1 LSRRGRRPSPA
12 TVFFALLSVV
22 LAAAL
27 YWKTRSAPAPAPPSS
42 AAPPRSVPTR
52 ARPTPAPPRR
62 VPTAAAEKPRT
73 ARPPAAGAARIA
85 IVVDDLGNELAPA
98 MRIAGWKEPVAG
110 AVLPDLRWS
119 AASAEALARGGHEV
133 LLHLP
138 MEPEGYPRVRP
149 GPGLVLR
156 SQSDAEIERL
166 LEEDLATVPGAVGVN
181 NHMGSAAT
189 ADARVMRAV
198 SRVLARRHLFF
209 LDSRTTDAT
218 VAERTAEEA
227 SVRAA
232 SRRVFL
238 DDVAREDSIRAQ
250 LDELV
255 RRAQQEGAAIAIGHP
270 YPVTLFVLEK
280 ELPEMG
286 KRGVELVKV
295 SELVR

>member
-1 LSRRGRRPSPA
+1 MSRRGRRLSPA
-12 TVFFALLSVV
+12 TVFFALLS
-22 LAAAL
+22 LALAIAL
-27 YWKTRSAPAPAPPSS
+27 LWKTRPVPPAPP
-42 AAPPRSVPTR
+42 APPPAATRPLPTR
-52 ARPTPAPPRR
+52 VRPTAVVSRRPSPP
-62 VPTAAAEKPRT
+62 AAAERPRPAGSGRP
-73 ARPPAAGAARIA
+73 ARVA
-85 IVVDDLGNELAPA
+85 IVIDDLGNELAPA
-98 MRIAGWKEPVAG
+98 TRIAGWREPVAG

-156 SQSDAEIERL
+156 SQSDGEIERL

-198 SRVLARRHLFF
+198 VRVLSKRGLFF

-218 VAERTAEEA
+218 VAERTAEES

-232 SRRVFL
+232 SRHVFL
-238 DDVAREDSIRAQ
+238 DDVAREDPIRAQ

-255 RRAQQEGAAIAIGHP
+255 RRAHQDGAAIAIGHP

-286 KRGVELVKV
+286 KRGVEIVKV
-295 SELVR
+295 SELVK

>member
-1 LSRRGRRPSPA
+1 M
-12 TVFFALLSVV
+12 
-22 LAAAL
+22 
-27 YWKTRSAPAPAPPSS
+27 
-42 AAPPRSVPTR
+42 APPRPRPSASPAPRR
-52 ARPTPAPPRR
+52 ATPTPERPKPSPPGGTPR
-62 VPTAAAEKPRT
+62 V
-73 ARPPAAGAARIA
+73 A
-85 IVVDDLGNELAPA
+85 IVIDDLGNELGPSE
-98 MRIAGWKEPVAG
+98 RIAGWKTPVAG

-119 AASAEALARGGHEV
+119 AASAETLARGGKEV

-156 SQSDAEIERL
+156 SQSDSEIERL
-166 LEEDLATVPGAVGVN
+166 IEEDLATVPGAVGVN

-189 ADARVMRAV
+189 QDVRVMRAV
-198 SRVLARRHLFF
+198 ARVLSRRNLFF

-218 VAERTAEEA
+218 VAERTAEAA

-238 DDVAREDSIRAQ
+238 DDVATEEAIRAQ

-255 RRAQQEGAAIAIGHP
+255 RRARQEGEAIAIGHP

-280 ELPEMG
+280 ELPG
-286 KRGVELVKV
+286 LAGRGVKLVKV

>member
-1 LSRRGRRPSPA
+1 LKRRGRRISPA
-12 TVFFALLSVV
+12 TVFFALLS
-22 LAAAL
+22 LALAVAL
-27 YWKTRSAPAPAPPSS
+27 YVKTRPPGGRGFAAPTPRAASRTVSPPPPPSS
-42 AAPPRSVPTR
+42 APT
-52 ARPTPAPPRR
+52 ARPASPPLEKTKPPAPPGLPR
-62 VPTAAAEKPRT
+62 V
-73 ARPPAAGAARIA
+73 A
-85 IVVDDLGNELAPA
+85 IVIDDLGNELAPA
-98 MRIAGWKEPVAG
+98 RRIAGWRQPVAG

-119 AASAEALARGGHEV
+119 AASAEALSQGGKEV

-138 MEPEGYPRVRP
+138 MEPEGYPKVRP

-166 LEEDLATVPGAVGVN
+166 LEEDLATVPGAIGVN

-198 SRVLARRHLFF
+198 VRVLSRRGLFF

-218 VAERTAEEA
+218 VAEKTAEAA
-227 SVRAA
+227 SVRAT

-238 DDVAREDSIRAQ
+238 DDVATETGIRTQ

-255 RRAQQEGAAIAIGHP
+255 RRARQDGDAVAIGHP

-280 ELPEMG
+280 ELPGLAE
-286 KRGVELVKV
+286 RGVKLVPV
-295 SELVR
+295 SEMVK

>member
-1 LSRRGRRPSPA
+1 
-12 TVFFALLSVV
+12 
-22 LAAAL
+22 
-27 YWKTRSAPAPAPPSS
+27 
-42 AAPPRSVPTR
+42 VPTR
-52 ARPTPAPPRR
+52 ARPTAAPPRR
-62 VPTAAAEKPRT
+62 LPTAAVEKPRT
-73 ARPPAAGAARIA
+73 AKPPAAGTARIA
-85 IVVDDLGNELAPA
+85 VVVDDLGNELAPA
-98 MRIAGWKEPVAG
+98 TRIAGWKEPVAG

-119 AASAEALARGGHEV
+119 AASAETLARGGHEV

-238 DDVAREDSIRAQ
+238 DDVAREDAIRAQ

-255 RRAQQEGAAIAIGHP
+255 RRAHQEGAAIAIGHP

-280 ELPEMG
+280 ELPEMV

-295 SELVR
+295 SELVK

>member
-1 LSRRGRRPSPA
+1 MSRRGRRPSPA
-12 TVFFALLSVV
+12 TVFFALLS
-22 LAAAL
+22 LALGIAL
-27 YWKTRSAPAPAPPSS
+27 FVKTRPPVPPAPVPREPLRPSPTRGRPLVPATPKRPAPAPAGKP
-42 AAPPRSVPTR
+42 
-52 ARPTPAPPRR
+52 
-62 VPTAAAEKPRT
+62 VPTAPAGSGTPRV
-73 ARPPAAGAARIA
+73 A
-85 IVVDDLGNELAPA
+85 IVIDDLGNELAPA
-98 MRIAGWKEPVAG
+98 ARIAGWKAPVAG

-138 MEPEGYPRVRP
+138 MEPTGYPRVRP

-198 SRVLARRHLFF
+198 SRVLSRRGLFF

-218 VAERTAEEA
+218 VAEKTAEEN

-238 DDVAREDSIRAQ
+238 DDVASDEAIRRQ

-255 RRAQQEGAAIAIGHP
+255 RRAEQEGFAIAIGHP
-270 YPVTLFVLEK
+270 YPVTLFVLER
-280 ELPEMG
+280 ELPGLSE
-286 KRGVELVKV
+286 RGVRLVKV